1 MRAYIEF
8 AKKKFQNNMVYKVDH
23 IIGIIGTC
31 LQFFIFWCIY
41 RSLYGSANEINGI
54 TFSMVS
60 TNFILSLGLS
70 NAFQINDLF
79 VQQKIG
85 DGSIVNEFLKPV
97 SFKLRLIAEN
107 LGNILFRLTFN
118 FLPAFIITIY
128 FVRIEKPA
136 SGLALLLFTISAI
149 LGFFVLWQISFIVQM
164 TSFWIINVW
173 SISTI
178 KNVFINV
185 FSGSMLPLWFM
196 PDVIMKFIRF
206 TPFDSIYF
214 TPIRLYL
221 GEMNGMEVLF
231 NFGRQF
237 IWICILYIIG
247 EILWML
253 GQRKLIVQGG

>member
-1 MRAYIEF
+1 MRVYIEF
-8 AKKKFQNNMVYKVDH
+8 ARKKFSNNMVYRFDY
-23 IIGIIGTC
+23 IIGIINTC

-41 RSLYGSANEINGI
+41 KSLYGAATEIDGV
-54 TFSMVS
+54 TFPMVA

-70 NAFQINDLF
+70 NAFQIDDLF
-79 VQQKIG
+79 LQRKIG

-97 SFKLRLIAEN
+97 NFKLRLIAEN
-107 LGNILFRLTFN
+107 IGNITFRLIFN
-118 FLPAFIITIY
+118 FLPAFIIAMC
-128 FVRIEKPA
+128 FVKIEKPA
-136 SGLALLLFTISAI
+136 TLLALILFASSAI

-178 KNVFINV
+178 KNVFVNV
-185 FSGSMLPLWFM
+185 LSGAMLPLWFM
-196 PDVIMKFIRF
+196 PKSVMRIIKF

-221 GEMNGMEVLF
+221 GDMQSGDILF
-231 NFGRQF
+231 NFGRQI

-247 EILWML
+247 DVMWRC
-253 GQRKLIVQGG
+253 GQKKLIVQGG